1 MTLIVRVVD
10 AITNIKAQLNAL
22 FSEKDTNRFES
33 IEGNEEEKKQRIRA
47 ELITSLGFVDARK
60 DNRLLQSFFWLSV
73 E

>member
-33 IEGNEEEKKQRIRA
+33 IEGNEEKKNSA
-47 ELITSLGFVDARK
+47 YEL
-60 DNRLLQSFFWLSV
+60 N
-73 E
+73 